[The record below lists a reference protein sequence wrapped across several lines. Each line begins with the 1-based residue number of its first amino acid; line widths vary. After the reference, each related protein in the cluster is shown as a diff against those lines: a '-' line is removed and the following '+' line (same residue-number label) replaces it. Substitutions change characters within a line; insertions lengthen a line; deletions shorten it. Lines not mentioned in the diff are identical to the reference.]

1 MLNRSLITR
10 LLQIALVMVI
20 LLAALVVTVRYQTVT
35 VPVLNTPAKPGDIIQ
50 SGQISYVSIPAGA
63 VFNGLIVNAPQV
75 VGQKANLNIA
85 ANQPLKTEEFV
96 PSNAAVGLR
105 FDSDFPYVTAEDL
118 PKIRYSLPTDLLHS
132 GGGALV
138 VGDYVNIQHRWTDK
152 NSVNAQ
158 FILQKVHIVGASDS
172 KGNSLSFVPASAADT
187 PKAADIAYWYLAL
200 TQSQADEFGKIPWQ
214 ELYLFKTDL
223 SKPLLSYG
231 GQTVEIASTGAASAV
246 PEATPGPLA
255 TFPTATSSAGVNSTP
270 ASSSSGSTLNP
281 AASATAGSNS
291 TPSSRPSGP
300 PIATPKAS

>member
-1 MLNRSLITR
+1 
-10 LLQIALVMVI
+10 
-20 LLAALVVTVRYQTVT
+20 
-35 VPVLNTPAKPGDIIQ
+35 VPVLNSPAKPGDIIQ

-118 PKIRYSLPTDLLHS
+118 PKIRYSLLTDLLHS

-138 VGDYVNIQHRWTDK
+138 VGDYVNIQHRWSDK

-158 FILQKVHIVGASDS
+158 FILQKVHIVGAADA
-172 KGNSLSFVPASAADT
+172 KGNSLSSVPTSAADT

-231 GQTVEIASTGAASAV
+231 GQTVEIASTGSASAAQ
-246 PEATPGPLA
+246 ATPGPLG
-255 TFPTATSSAGVNSTP
+255 TFPPASSSAGANPTP
-270 ASSSSGSTLNP
+270 ASSGSGSTSTIKP
-281 AASATAGSNS
+281 AASTSAGTNPTPPPSLPSN
-291 TPSSRPSGP
+291 P
-300 PIATPKAS
+300 PLATPKAS